1 MKILKI
7 LFVIITLV
15 LGVITFSTLKHSKTT
30 ELSSSPQKKVQTM
43 SMYKT
48 DMSGRFG
55 KKSEYFGRQY
65 IIGTTEDALKMY
77 DSITT
82 GWEKTYDE
90 SGKEKVNGLGKE
102 RTRINKKWNMRA
114 TYVDGTESMKKFP
127 EGLGG
132 ILTAQI
138 VVKPLQDTTGQIFDQ
153 KGDFN
158 NQQVID
164 FYTSQEAYDK
174 VVQEEKKKK

>member
-1 MKILKI
+1 M
-7 LFVIITLV
+7 

>member
-1 MKILKI
+1 
-7 LFVIITLV
+7 
-15 LGVITFSTLKHSKTT
+15 
-30 ELSSSPQKKVQTM
+30 
-43 SMYKT
+43 
-48 DMSGRFG
+48 
-55 KKSEYFGRQY
+55 
-65 IIGTTEDALKMY
+65 
-77 DSITT
+77 
-82 GWEKTYDE
+82 
-90 SGKEKVNGLGKE
+90 
-102 RTRINKKWNMRA
+102 
-114 TYVDGTESMKKFP
+114 MKKFP